1 MGKFMLIIPIMMG
14 SIFFATSVTA
24 MAEEDVA
31 IIVTSEDVESDRS
44 RFYVESD
51 DTLNTIINDEDATLN
66 DKLKNLKVKDSSKE
80 SAEAKTKEST
90 ASTKESIDN
99 AETSTELSSAIDAD
113 LLAKAKKEN
122 IGSEVTQ
129 YIDEDASAKIIAE
142 AEKYIGVDYVWGG
155 KTPAGFDCS
164 GFTQYV
170 FRHALGIEI
179 GEWTLPQ
186 SQYGER
192 IDVKD
197 AKAGDLYFWGEGTP
211 RHVALSVGDGVYLH
225 APQPGEQVRYNTTS
239 WYMPDYAIRI
249 IE

>member
-1 MGKFMLIIPIMMG
+1 MLIIPIMMG

-24 MAEEDVA
+24 MAEEEDVA

-51 DTLNTIINDEDATLN
+51 DTLNTIINDEDVTLN
-66 DKLKNLKVKDSSKE
+66 DKLKNLKSSTESKDSSEDDTIELTE
-80 SAEAKTKEST
+80 STKEST
-90 ASTKESIDN
+90 GKAKTPTT
-99 AETSTELSSAIDAD
+99 ASSASEIDAD

-129 YIDEDASAKIIAE
+129 YIDDDLSAKIIAE

-192 IDVKD
+192 IDVND
-197 AKAGDLYFWGEGTP
+197 ARAGDLYFWGEGTP
-211 RHVALSVGDGVYLH
+211 RHVALAVGDGVYLH

>member
-1 MGKFMLIIPIMMG
+1 MG
-14 SIFFATSVTA
+14 SIVFATSVTA
-24 MAEEDVA
+24 NAEEDVA

-51 DTLNTIINDEDATLN
+51 DTLNTIINDEDVTLN
-66 DKLKNLKVKDSSKE
+66 DKLKNLKATYESKDVSKDKTKE
-80 SAEAKTKEST
+80 TTELTKEST
-90 ASTKESIDN
+90 GTTK
-99 AETSTELSSAIDAD
+99 TSTESSSSSSSIDKD

-129 YIDEDASAKIIAE
+129 YIDEDSSAKIIAE

-211 RHVALSVGDGVYLH
+211 RHVALAVGDGVYLH